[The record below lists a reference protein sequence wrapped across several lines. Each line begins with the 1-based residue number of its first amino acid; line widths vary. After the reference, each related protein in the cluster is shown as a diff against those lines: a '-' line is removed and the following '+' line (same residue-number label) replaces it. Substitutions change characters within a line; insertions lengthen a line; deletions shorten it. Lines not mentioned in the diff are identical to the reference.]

1 MKKIII
7 SLVLGFVAVSI
18 FWVLSVFVIAFF
30 ALKLP
35 VFLWDGTWLL
45 WPISS
50 FVIYKRLKKNNTKL
64 NSVK

>member
-7 SLVLGFVAVSI
+7 SIILGLGVASL
-18 FWVLSVFVIAFF
+18 FWILSVFVIAFF
-30 ALKLP
+30 ALKFP

-50 FVIYKRLKKNNTKL
+50 FIIYKKLKRKSEVIK
-64 NSVK
+64 K